1 MRATSLF
8 TRLTLAALAA
18 ALITVPAGAATLTWN
33 GASAANGNWSTGS
46 NWVGGVAATGTGSG
60 DTLIFGNG
68 TLRPSSTNTVNNFLL
83 SGAQALRFTSAANY
97 SLSGSSVVLGGNVSQ
112 TAASNVTIGMDVKLS
127 ATRTFA
133 LSNAGGTV
141 NVTGVVS
148 NQAGAAGLSKTLGG
162 TLILSANN
170 TYTGDTSVTG
180 GTLVV
185 NGTNLSSNVF
195 VGGGAVLRGVGS
207 VGDVTVD
214 SGSVISAGTSAVGGV
229 LQVKSLSLLPDAQ
242 SQFTITGTSLGTQYN
257 SVRSTGN
264 VDYGSSTV
272 VLNFPNATQLPHYS
286 TYKLFDAAS
295 YSSNIAG
302 IPNVNYVGDDLSFSE
317 TTEGSGVWKAY
328 SPTTDQT
335 LIFATGNGT
344 LTVVPEPSSIVML
357 AMAGGVAGVFGMRRR
372 KNQKS
377 AATT

>member
-8 TRLTLAALAA
+8 SRITLAALAVA
-18 ALITVPAGAATLTWN
+18 ACAVPASAATLTWN
-33 GASAANGNWSTGS
+33 GSSTANGNWSTGS
-46 NWVGGVAATGTGSG
+46 NWVGGVAPTGTGGG

-83 SGAQALRFTSAANY
+83 TGAPALRFSSAVNY

-112 TAASNVTIGMDVKLS
+112 TAASTVTIGMDVKLS
-127 ATRTFA
+127 GTRTFA
-133 LSNAGGTV
+133 LSNAAGTV
-141 NVTGVVS
+141 NVTGAIS
-148 NQAGAAGLSKTLGG
+148 NQSSAAGLTKTLAG
-162 TLILSANN
+162 TLILSGNN
-170 TYTGDTSVTG
+170 TYTGDTAVTG

-185 NGTNLSSNVF
+185 NGTNQSSAVF
-195 VGGGAVLRGVGS
+195 VGGGATLRGVGN

-214 SGSVISAGTSAVGGV
+214 SGSVISSGTGAVGGI

-242 SQFTITGTSLGTQYN
+242 SLFTITGTGVGTQFN
-257 SVRSTGN
+257 SIRSTGN
-264 VDYGSSTV
+264 VDFGNSTV
-272 VLNFPNATQLPHYS
+272 VFNFPNSDQLPHYS
-286 TYKLFDAAS
+286 TYKLFNAPT

-302 IPNVNYVGDDLSFSE
+302 IPNVSYAGDDLTFSE
-317 TTEGSGVWKAY
+317 TTEGSGVWTAY
-328 SPTTDQT
+328 SPKTDQT
-335 LIFATGNGT
+335 LIFAVGNGT
-344 LTVVPEPSSIVML
+344 LTVVPEPSSMIML